1 MASVWDELTPRQYI
15 RVVKLL
21 HKPVKNEWYACD
33 AMLRVLSNRSWL
45 SFYLLPP
52 DLRWRC
58 YEHLKWVYERQ
69 NVTEQLLP
77 HYKDLYGPA
86 SGFANLLMIEFHH
99 TEIAYQDYI
108 LSKSEDDAAL
118 IRLCAVLYRLPKNKK
133 AYNYKR
139 NPDGDLRQPFNANEI
154 AFYEKKIKRWPMAVK
169 HGVFI
174 WYDAC
179 REQLFQDFKEA
190 FTGKAKTDSYAQGL
204 FEMMRSISGGKY
216 GTLKDVE
223 QLHVYTA
230 FLEIL
235 ASKREAAELEKQH
248 KKSSV

>member
-1 MASVWDELTPRQYI
+1 
-15 RVVKLL
+15 
-21 HKPVKNEWYACD
+21 
-33 AMLRVLSNRSWL
+33 
-45 SFYLLPP
+45 
-52 DLRWRC
+52 
-58 YEHLKWVYERQ
+58 
-69 NVTEQLLP
+69 
-77 HYKDLYGPA
+77 
-86 SGFANLLMIEFHH
+86 
-99 TEIAYQDYI
+99 
-108 LSKSEDDAAL
+108 
-118 IRLCAVLYRLPKNKK
+118 
-133 AYNYKR
+133 
-139 NPDGDLRQPFNANEI
+139 
-154 AFYEKKIKRWPMAVK
+154 MAVK